1 MKKAL
6 WILFVAALQACA
18 LEAPP
23 QVAVNVNVRECGAV
37 GDGVAD
43 DSAAFQKAF
52 DQAAAAAHAT
62 IRIPAGAYRLARRV
76 EMKFAGAVGN
86 GLALIGDGQGVSV
99 VHCANTNGALKVRSE
114 LCQTQVTVR
123 DLTLL
128 ADIPDAGTALEVSS
142 SARGVRNY
150 RTLTVLNVDMR
161 GAGLPTH
168 NFFSRGLCALAQ
180 WRPLFQNVVF
190 AGILDPALKENDIA
204 NDALRFKPEYG
215 ICADWSY
222 APSFQHCY
230 AWSCHTGYRVVSRDL
245 KPEGP
250 EDGAFYRCTSVGTRI
265 GIDVDTPGIE
275 PQLVIDAC
283 HLNCRDAGVRLH
295 NRKFFNIVNCL
306 FYAQTEDQCAYSDV
320 TLQNCWA
327 GVISGNTFHSPQPSN
342 VKPEPASRRT
352 CIAVDKDSR
361 HILVSGNMFNGKGTA
376 LRSEAG
382 AKDIQQVNN
391 QLINPYAI
399 MPRAEAAAAGEKQ

>member
-6 WILFVAALQACA
+6 WMLFVAALQACA

-142 SARGVRNY
+142 SARGVRN
-150 RTLTVLNVDMR
+150 
-161 GAGLPTH
+161 
-168 NFFSRGLCALAQ
+168 
-180 WRPLFQNVVF
+180 
-190 AGILDPALKENDIA
+190 
-204 NDALRFKPEYG
+204 
-215 ICADWSY
+215 
-222 APSFQHCY
+222 
-230 AWSCHTGYRVVSRDL
+230 
-245 KPEGP
+245 
-250 EDGAFYRCTSVGTRI
+250 
-265 GIDVDTPGIE
+265 
-275 PQLVIDAC
+275 
-283 HLNCRDAGVRLH
+283 
-295 NRKFFNIVNCL
+295 
-306 FYAQTEDQCAYSDV
+306 
-320 TLQNCWA
+320 
-327 GVISGNTFHSPQPSN
+327 
-342 VKPEPASRRT
+342 
-352 CIAVDKDSR
+352 
-361 HILVSGNMFNGKGTA
+361 
-376 LRSEAG
+376 
-382 AKDIQQVNN
+382 
-391 QLINPYAI
+391 
-399 MPRAEAAAAGEKQ
+399 